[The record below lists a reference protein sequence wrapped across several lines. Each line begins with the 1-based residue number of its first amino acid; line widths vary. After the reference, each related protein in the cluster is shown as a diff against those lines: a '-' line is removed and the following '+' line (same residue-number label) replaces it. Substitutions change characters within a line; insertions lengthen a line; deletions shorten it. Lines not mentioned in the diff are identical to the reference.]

1 MNNFIMHLLIVV
13 KTFVQF
19 DSAVYDVLHE
29 ADSFLSAP
37 SVHTFI
43 VFAVAVYCLI
53 ATVRELLQEARR
65 TFDKFVASP
74 PGEQEK
80 TRETED

>member
-1 MNNFIMHLLIVV
+1 MYLLIVV

-53 ATVRELLQEARR
+53 VTIRELLLGVRR
-65 TFDKFVASP
+65 MFDKFVDSP
-74 PGEQEK
+74 DEQEK
-80 TRETED
+80 TKETGD

>member
-1 MNNFIMHLLIVV
+1 MNNFIMYLLIVV

-53 ATVRELLQEARR
+53 VTIRELLLGVRR
-65 TFDKFVASP
+65 MFDKFVDSP
-74 PGEQEK
+74 DEQEK
-80 TRETED
+80 TKETGD